1 MRKDVVTQS
10 HRLLIKLKEMNNA
23 KVFLTALPSWILSLL
38 TAIVILWLTL
48 SPDPLG
54 DDAPRLFPGA
64 DKVVHAMMF
73 GFLAIMIL
81 LDRQRKDGWRTLSV
95 PFIFLGAALSIL
107 MGVGIEVAQ
116 LKMDMGRG
124 YEVADMVADAV
135 GVAICSLS
143 WILLQHRWSNRS

>member
-1 MRKDVVTQS
+1 
-10 HRLLIKLKEMNNA
+10 
-23 KVFLTALPSWILSLL
+23 
-38 TAIVILWLTL
+38 
-48 SPDPLG
+48 
-54 DDAPRLFPGA
+54 LFPGA

-81 LDRQRKDGWRTLSV
+81 FDRQRKDGWRTLSV